1 MRVRSPSDRIVFS
14 IIDGN
19 QRSSG
24 AGNHRR
30 PVGTVELPVASSE
43 KLLNN
48 REVALDVMAIDC
60 SADESS
66 DSAPRRVIVGLLQI
80 AAMWESSIVA

>member
-19 QRSSG
+19 QRSG

>member
-1 MRVRSPSDRIVFS
+1 M
-14 IIDGN
+14 
-19 QRSSG
+19 
-24 AGNHRR
+24 
-30 PVGTVELPVASSE
+30 ELPVASSE

-66 DSAPRRVIVGLLQI
+66 DSAPRRVIAGLLQI